1 MTRRHVSHEGGVAE
15 PRHGAEDSPEASA
28 GLRSG
33 AVYIYG
39 LINAEEDRGFG
50 AIGLEFRDE
59 PAAVYTL
66 RVDGIA
72 AVVSRYEMG
81 ESTRVLPLR
90 KNLTPHHQVLRQV
103 MATTTIVPMTFGH
116 VAASER
122 EVLALLRRRRGA
134 IEDQLARVDGK
145 VEMSLNVKWDVDN
158 IFDYFV
164 KVDPELKAERDRLFG
179 RSGPPNRSEMLAL
192 GQLFERSLE
201 RQREEQTEKVKAGFL
216 PAWSEVSELPAKDE
230 PTVANL
236 AFLVPRATSA
246 AFERRVYQIASGF
259 PAEYIFAVGGPW
271 PPFSF
276 VNLNLSGA

>member
-1 MTRRHVSHEGGVAE
+1 MTRRHASHESGVTE
-15 PRHGAEDSPEASA
+15 PRHGAEDSPHASA
-28 GLRSG
+28 GLRTG

-50 AIGLEFRDE
+50 PIGLEFRGE
-59 PAAVYTL
+59 PARVYTL
-66 RVDGIA
+66 LVDGVA

-81 ESTRVLPLR
+81 EGTRVLPLR
-90 KNLTPHHQVLRQV
+90 KNLAPHHQVLRAV
-103 MATTTIVPMTFGH
+103 MATTTIVPMAFGH
-116 VAASER
+116 VAAGER

-145 VEMSLNVKWDVDN
+145 VEMSLKVKWDVDN

-164 KVDPELKAERDRLFG
+164 KADSELKAERDRLFG

-201 RQREEQTEKVKAGFL
+201 RQREEQIEKVKAGFL
-216 PAWSEVSELPAKDE
+216 PAWREVSELPARDE
-230 PTVANL
+230 LTVANL
-236 AFLVPRATSA
+236 AFLVPRATVA
-246 AFERRVYQIASGF
+246 DFERRVYQIAAGF
-259 PAEYIFAVGGPW
+259 PAEYIFAVGGPL